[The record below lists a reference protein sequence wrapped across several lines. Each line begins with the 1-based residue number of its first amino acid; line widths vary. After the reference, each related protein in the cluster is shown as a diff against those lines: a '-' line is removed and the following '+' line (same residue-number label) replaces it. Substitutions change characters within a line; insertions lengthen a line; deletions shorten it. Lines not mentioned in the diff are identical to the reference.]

1 MRYHK
6 WELESDRNY
15 FWNCSACGTK
25 FYSMTKPENDW
36 LATEHFKGTKLPH
49 LHRAIPHDKSIIHG
63 FQDCDFMAVKNV
75 SSS

>member
-1 MRYHK
+1 M
-6 WELESDRNY
+6 
-15 FWNCSACGTK
+15 
-25 FYSMTKPENDW
+25 MKPENDW